1 MSNETTNK
9 ERFLS
14 VFRNEW
20 EMYQTREAEPT
31 RTPSGTHAP
40 SSATFDQPVASG
52 ELRLFADFPTPV
64 TGVLVGVSAK
74 GWRVVP
80 VSPFTVP
87 ASDREILIGS
97 RVYQLWNACDLPVE
111 TASRSWT
118 VDTVPPEDLADLKTA
133 LNAAPGEPL
142 PSDLAACTGLPIDAA
157 DDPRRNYERTF
168 RIVISRAP
176 AVRRRLW
183 MYLGPALAASL
194 LLAVALPVLFMKDD
208 TVKESTVPSITLEN
222 AVPHRNITEQLA
234 TTPQPEPPQA
244 PKSPE
249 VKGAEVAR
257 DRAAPVPPPT
267 KRALVGQVQAEYEG
281 RAESACVGS
290 IMSIKSPV
298 VLKSVAGTSRSAGV
312 RGSYTHETRA
322 YAAVDAFEAAEA
334 YSGARMYKAK
344 APSCEPPAT
353 RRSSVPRADVVG
365 TE

>member
-1 MSNETTNK
+1 MSNEATNK

-14 VFRNEW
+14 VFRHEW
-20 EMYQTREAEPT
+20 EMYQTREAEPA
-31 RTPSGTHAP
+31 RTPSGTHVP

-87 ASDREILIGS
+87 ASDREILIGT

-142 PSDLAACTGLPIDAA
+142 PADLAACTGLPIETA
-157 DDPRRNYERTF
+157 DDPRHAYERTF

-194 LLAVALPVLFMKDD
+194 LLAVALPVLFMKNG
-208 TVKESTVPSITLEN
+208 TVTGSATPAITPEN
-222 AVPHRNITEQLA
+222 AAPHRNITEPPA
-234 TTPQPEPPQA
+234 ATPQPEPPQA
-244 PKSPE
+244 PKAPE
-249 VKGAEVAR
+249 VKCAEREPVA
-257 DRAAPVPPPT
+257 T
-267 KRALVGQVQAEYEG
+267 M
-281 RAESACVGS
+281 
-290 IMSIKSPV
+290 MSIKSPV
-298 VLKSVAGTSRSAGV
+298 MMKSVVGTSRNAGI
-312 RGSYTHETRA
+312 RGSYTHEARA
-322 YAAVDAFEAAEA
+322 YAAVDAFEAADA

-353 RRSSVPRADVVG
+353 RRSSVPRRNSSPHSRK
-365 TE
+365 TSSSR